1 LKRIRFRKKQSQKK
15 QAKEIYP
22 VNEKIRAPEVRVID
36 EDGQMLGIFKTE
48 KAINMAKEKELDLV
62 AVSPKAQPPVARF
75 LNYGNFKYQQEK
87 AAKKQKSQQRKTE
100 VKDIRLSPRIGKHD
114 LEFRL
119 KQASKFLKRGDKIN
133 IEIILKGRERQHPE
147 LAKEIIQDFINTIN
161 SQITEIEIEQAP
173 KKQGNKI
180 VAIIFPSNKPTETK
194 PDTTTEEEKNNK
206 NNQTEPEKQTKLD

>member
-1 LKRIRFRKKQSQKK
+1 MKRIRFRKKQSQKK

>member
-1 LKRIRFRKKQSQKK
+1 LKRLRCRKKQSQKK